1 MDKNVVQ
8 YILQLIFAEISQLI
22 ATLDLTIIDLGVLGR
37 FKIQNKKVTLL
48 PLDTVK
54 KTESTGNNKL
64 TVRGL
69 MDLEKQT
76 PLSVKKL
83 NPKLAKRPM
92 SDQKS
97 ERLNE
102 SQHFPADTQSKF
114 YY

>member
-1 MDKNVVQ
+1 
-8 YILQLIFAEISQLI
+8 
-22 ATLDLTIIDLGVLGR
+22 
-37 FKIQNKKVTLL
+37 
-48 PLDTVK
+48 
-54 KTESTGNNKL
+54 
-64 TVRGL
+64 

-83 NPKLAKRPM
+83 NPKLAKIPM